1 MNERLKELRT
11 ILGLTMEKFGEQV
24 GVKKSAINK
33 LEKGENNLTEQ
44 MIKSICLTRWN
55 GKTVN
60 ENWLRTGEGSMFVE
74 FTEKEEV
81 ADLVYSLLGPNKDN
95 FHELII
101 EIMRTYKQLDSDSKA
116 AVNSYIQKLCSNLAE
131 KKGD

>member
-1 MNERLKELRT
+1 MTENERVKEIRT
-11 ILGLTMEKFGEQV
+11 ALNMTLEKFGQQL
-24 GVKKSAINK
+24 GVTKVAISNIEKSNR
-33 LEKGENNLTEQ
+33 NVTEQ
-44 MIKSICLTRWN
+44 MRKAICREYN
-55 GKTVN
+55 VN